1 MLKKALNNEICDLY
15 KGIDQKNVQIF
26 SHFTPTSTPPLVFA
40 IFFEF
45 YKKKFAYFAAN

>member
-1 MLKKALNNEICDLY
+1 MKYVTFIKELTKKMCKYFPILP
-15 KGIDQKNVQIF
+15 Q
-26 SHFTPTSTPPLVFA
+26 PPPPPLVFA